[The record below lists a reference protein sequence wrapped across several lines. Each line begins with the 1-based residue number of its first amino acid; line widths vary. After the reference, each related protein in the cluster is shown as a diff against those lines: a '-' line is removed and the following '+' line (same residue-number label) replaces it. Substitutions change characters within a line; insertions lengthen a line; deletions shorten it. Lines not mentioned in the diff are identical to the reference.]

1 MALTNKTI
9 ADSFKD
15 ILHVSNSNNGLDGTT
30 RNVLSGEGST
40 CGLHLST
47 NNTLIKSASNSATA
61 LQVQNASG
69 TNLLEVN
76 TTATTV
82 KALGQFANTNLK
94 EFGMSSGSSE
104 PSGANTW
111 TVLLSQGAGRAGTF
125 LEMGTDPA
133 PATTLTI
140 SNNGQHV
147 TNQIWYVPFNI
158 TIDAVHVLFAPDTT
172 STNAVS
178 FSMMSYDADLDN
190 STTSGNLTGG
200 VEIVKSGS
208 ATTMASEDDVYY
220 QTLTIVAGDVDTNA
234 SSTAGKV
241 IMAFVAQNGTS
252 ADLSVQMQVVYHLRS
267 T

>member
-76 TTATTV
+76 TTAT
-82 KALGQFANTNLK
+82 
-94 EFGMSSGSSE
+94 
-104 PSGANTW
+104 
-111 TVLLSQGAGRAGTF
+111 
-125 LEMGTDPA
+125 
-133 PATTLTI
+133 
-140 SNNGQHV
+140 
-147 TNQIWYVPFNI
+147 
-158 TIDAVHVLFAPDTT
+158 IDAVHVFFAPDTT

-241 IMAFVAQNGTS
+241 IMAFVAQSGTS
-252 ADLSVQMQVVYHLRS
+252 ADLSVQMQVVYHLRI
-267 T
+267 